1 MPRAATLADSMRT
14 CVVMSVILYFPI
26 FALHVTAIFP
36 QFTKIGAQGR
46 EKENGKQLI
55 SLTPLTGG
63 RLSP

>member
-1 MPRAATLADSMRT
+1 
-14 CVVMSVILYFPI
+14 MSVILYFPI